1 MRQARQASCETG
13 TPTGN
18 VWRIVAVAYVSRQ
31 TMPAFLPILT
41 HRNRPARSVRG
52 AAMRRGRNCVLAA
65 KTGARQA
72 CHVDAALQINLIKE
86 TS

>member
-1 MRQARQASCETG
+1 
-13 TPTGN
+13 
-18 VWRIVAVAYVSRQ
+18 
-31 TMPAFLPILT
+31 MPAFLPILT

-52 AAMRRGRNCVLAA
+52 VAMRRGRNCVLAA